1 MDREVVVKLSRDEAL
16 VLFEWLSRTDELTN
30 DFGEPVEDGP
40 SR

>member
-30 DFGEPVEDGP
+30 DFGDPVEDGP